1 MKKTKVSVRRLWIVT
16 LLLLIGLAIV
26 FLLSLNLGFTR
37 MSPWKVIQTLFGG
50 GGAEDSL
57 VLFHFRL
64 PRMVIAM
71 LCGAGIAV
79 AGAILQSI
87 TRNDLSDP
95 GILGINSGAG
105 LAVVLYLYFF
115 QGSTTGLA
123 ASSVFLLP
131 IAAFAGALIAAC
143 LIYFVSWN
151 QGTSPLRLILSGI
164 GLNSA
169 FLAIIIVFQMRMD
182 PSDFTQATIWLSGSI
197 WGSDWNYV
205 LAVLPWTVLLIP
217 LAISQAHKLNILALG
232 DSVATGLGIRTER
245 ERIIFLLLSV
255 ALAGS
260 SVSVGGGISF
270 LGLIAPHITRRLVG
284 AGHQRVLPISALLGA
299 LILLAA
305 DTLGRSIWAPSEIPV
320 GLVVSAI
327 GAPYFIYLLIKE

>member
-26 FLLSLNLGFTR
+26 FLLSLNLGFTH
-37 MSPWKVIQTLFGG
+37 MSTWKVIQTLFGSG
-50 GGAEDSL
+50 NTEDSL
-57 VLFHFRL
+57 VLFHFWL

-131 IAAFAGALIAAC
+131 IAAFAGALSAAC

-197 WGSDWNYV
+197 WGSDWSDV

-217 LAISQAHKLNILALG
+217 LAISQSRKLNILALG

-284 AGHQRVLPISALLGA
+284 AGHQSVLPISALLGA